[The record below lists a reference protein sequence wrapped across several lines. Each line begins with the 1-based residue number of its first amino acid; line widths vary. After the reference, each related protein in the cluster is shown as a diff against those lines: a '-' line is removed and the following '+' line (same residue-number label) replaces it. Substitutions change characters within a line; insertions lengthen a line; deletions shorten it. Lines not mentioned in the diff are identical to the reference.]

1 MAGPHPAHMYQEHA
15 CAMGAY
21 GEWVLLAWAITSR
34 GLVKIVVD
42 SAAALVF
49 EPSET
54 AQVL

>member
-1 MAGPHPAHMYQEHA
+1 
-15 CAMGAY
+15 MGAY